1 MNIVWNEVSCGNLWH
16 FLICP
21 RYAQG
26 WECSNEQDG
35 SIVRFLRS
43 ESDQTPEKGL
53 QEGLQQVS
61 SPGSDFGLRGKLSR
75 LHISRQAGLAAQ
87 GQVSP
92 AAALQAA
99 PRLVSL
105 QAPRRCLHTTHHPCD
120 LYPRPLPCT
129 TQPHSTLYKSA
140 TLYNPLLVEIST
152 FSGRTTS
159 CMPRCLLASTLPVF
173 TLRKFRVDLV
183 L

>member
-75 LHISRQAGLAAQ
+75 LHISRQAGLGAQ

-105 QAPRRCLHTTHHPCD
+105 QAPRRCTPPTTRVTFTRALYLVQLSHT
-120 LYPRPLPCT
+120 LLCT
-129 TQPHSTLYKSA
+129 SQPHSTIHYWLRF
-140 TLYNPLLVEIST
+140 LLFRAEQHLACRAV
-152 FSGRTTS
+152 
-159 CMPRCLLASTLPVF
+159 CWPPHCQCLL
-173 TLRKFRVDLV
+173 
-183 L
+183 

>member
-75 LHISRQAGLAAQ
+75 LHISRQAGLGAQ

-105 QAPRRCLHTTHHPCD
+105 QAPRRCTPPTTRVTFTRALYFVRFSHT
-120 LYPRPLPCT
+120 LLCT
-129 TQPHSTLYKSA
+129 TLYSTIHLLRFLLFFGQNNILHAALSVGLHIASVYFEKIQSGSCA
-140 TLYNPLLVEIST
+140 LTL
-152 FSGRTTS
+152 
-159 CMPRCLLASTLPVF
+159 
-173 TLRKFRVDLV
+173 
-183 L
+183 